1 LKILSVNVGE
11 VEMLETKRGLVKSA
25 IRKKPVLNSRRILVK
40 ESGLEQDQHA
50 DMVFHGGL
58 NSAVY
63 IYPSEHY
70 SSWCELLGRA
80 ELPNGFMGENLTT
93 IGIDEHSAC
102 IGDQLLIGSTVLVVR
117 SPRLPCFKFLGL
129 TGNPN
134 AATFMLN
141 TGKTGIYLSVLKM
154 GDVGSGDHIK
164 IIYKDPKQI
173 SVVSYI
179 RAMMSCNQPEL
190 MGPLLAHDELP
201 SDRKS
206 LLKKRVSER
215 YAGDV

>member
-1 LKILSVNVGE
+1 
-11 VEMLETKRGLVKSA
+11 
-25 IRKKPVLNSRRILVK
+25 
-40 ESGLEQDQHA
+40 
-50 DMVFHGGL
+50 
-58 NSAVY
+58 
-63 IYPSEHY
+63 
-70 SSWCELLGRA
+70 
-80 ELPNGFMGENLTT
+80 
-93 IGIDEHSAC
+93 
-102 IGDQLLIGSTVLVVR
+102 
-117 SPRLPCFKFLGL
+117 
-129 TGNPN
+129 
-134 AATFMLN
+134 
-141 TGKTGIYLSVLKM
+141 M